1 MDVDQ
6 ILKLVDAGFSKDEI
20 LQLTQDGSQA
30 SAPAPAPAPD
40 PAAESGQNESE
51 NADSSGVS
59 ETGKS
64 SNPVNEPNVM
74 DALASLTK
82 QVEALTKAQQSAN
95 RNMTNT
101 KIVTQNTDEI
111 LAGLI
116 NPKKS

>member
-6 ILKLVDAGFSKDEI
+6 IIKLVDAGFSKDEI

-30 SAPAPAPAPD
+30 SAPAPAPDPAPAPAPD
-40 PAAESGQNESE
+40 PEPTPAPAPDSAA
-51 NADSSGVS
+51 
-59 ETGKS
+59 
-64 SNPVNEPNVM
+64 EPNVM

-116 NPKKS
+116 NPKTQS